1 MQQRTLLIL
10 GGLVLV
16 LAVFILIFERDL
28 PSTDERSE
36 LEAKVLPLERD
47 AIDQLTLEWGEQ
59 RTVLVR
65 QRPASGS
72 ADPTAAAAAKAE
84 WLVTEPTTARAEA
97 SQVDALLNKLLE
109 LRHQRLVEE
118 LERSAAGL
126 DPPRGRLRV
135 LSGDQETVLEFGP
148 AVPASQA
155 LLAAI
160 TGRPE
165 IYQISDSLIVDLERP
180 GGDWRDPRI
189 LGLQRSEIERL
200 TLEHA
205 GERVS
210 LRRQG
215 ERFWLDSPLQD
226 RADRDAVAGLLAAV
240 VGLRAESFLD
250 QLPATLD
257 LGLNNNAD
265 LLEVGTTDGKVWRL
279 ALGDLAASGHRHGRL
294 LADSPSTGGLTF
306 ETAAQLDEFFA
317 RSAADWRSPVW
328 SALESYQITAFK
340 LRDSAGVMSFELRD
354 GDWHRG
360 EEALDYS
367 RVSDFLF
374 VVTAARAEHLLDQAQ
389 ATTARLGQGAAA
401 LELELVDRDLEH
413 QTLRLW
419 QPIGDIAAATDGE
432 RSTWLMIETATA
444 QQILDAATAL
454 RHAEAAAEPTDT
466 SGEQ

>member
-10 GGLVLV
+10 GSLVLV

-36 LEAKVLPLERD
+36 LEARVLPLEGD
-47 AIDQLTLEWGEQ
+47 TIDQLTLEWGQQ
-59 RTVLVR
+59 RTLLVR
-65 QRPASGS
+65 QWPTTDT
-72 ADPTAAAAAKAE
+72 ADPATASPAKSQ
-84 WLVTEPTTARAEA
+84 WLLTEPTTARASA
-97 SQVDALLNKLLE
+97 SQVETLLTKLLE
-109 LRHQRLVEE
+109 LRHQRL
-118 LERSAAGL
+118 LENLDRGAAGL
-126 DPPRGRLRV
+126 EVPRGRLRV
-135 LSGDQETVLEFGP
+135 SSGDQETVLEFGP
-148 AVPASQA
+148 AVPAAQA
-155 LLAAI
+155 LLVAI

-180 GGDWRDPRI
+180 SGDWRDPQI
-189 LGLQRSEIERL
+189 LGLERSEIDYL

-250 QLPATLD
+250 RLPATLE
-257 LGLNNNAD
+257 LGFDSSAD
-265 LLEVGTTDGKVWRL
+265 LLEVATTDGQIWRVTLGSL
-279 ALGDLAASGHRHGRL
+279 APSGHRYGRL
-294 LADSPSTGGLTF
+294 LAESPSSGGLTF
-306 ETAAQLDEFFA
+306 ETAAQLDNSFA

-340 LRDSAGVMSFELRD
+340 LHDGAGVMSFELRD

-360 EEALDYS
+360 EEALDYAL
-367 RVSDFLF
+367 VSDLLFL
-374 VVTAARAEHLLDQAQ
+374 VTAARAERLLDQAQ
-389 ATTARLGQGAAA
+389 ATAAGLGQGTAA
-401 LELELVDRDLEH
+401 LEIELVSRDLDQ

-419 QPIGDIAAATDGE
+419 QPIGEAAAAADGE

-444 QQILDAATAL
+444 QQILDAASAL
-454 RHAEAAAEPTDT
+454 RHAKAAAEPAD
-466 SGEQ
+466 SRGE